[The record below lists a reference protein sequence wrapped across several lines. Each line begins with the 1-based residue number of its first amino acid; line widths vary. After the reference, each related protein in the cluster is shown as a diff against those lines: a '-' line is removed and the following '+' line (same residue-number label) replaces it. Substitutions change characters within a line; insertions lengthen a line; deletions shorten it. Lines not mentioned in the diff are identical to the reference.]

1 MQKALLLFVFICSSI
16 LASAQTGS
24 ISGTIT
30 DAKAKEAIIGGSVLV
45 QGTQVGTS
53 TDIDGKFTISN
64 LKPGTY
70 NLQVSYVAYKTALVS
85 ATVEAG
91 KTTEIQINMEEESG
105 QLEEVVITG
114 TRSKD
119 TDISI
124 VRSIRESKLVVN
136 GISAQ
141 QISKSQDRDAAQ
153 VVRRVPGVTLVDDR
167 FVVVRGLASRYSNV
181 MLNGVL
187 APSTEADSRAFS
199 FDIIP
204 SGLLDRMMVY
214 KSGAAELPGDFAGS
228 IVEVSTKSAAE
239 ENFTNISLSGGYRA
253 GTSFTT
259 QQSQQRSSTEWLTFD
274 NGFRDL
280 PKDAPADYSAFGNN
294 APKIELE
301 SRKFANTWGLEN
313 VNVGPDVR
321 FGVDLGRNFDL
332 GSVGVSSI
340 NSVSYSRTSQYNNI
354 EFNRYQNYEEDGTS
368 VDFFNYK
375 DDQFT
380 QNARIGLLSNWSFRV
395 GPKTRIEFKNLYNRM
410 GSTQTTIREGD
421 NDFRTQYYRNY
432 SFRYTERAVY
442 SGQLE
447 GRHDLKPNVSK
458 ITWLAGYTNASRNEP
473 DWKRL
478 VTARP
483 QNSGDEVPFVVVIPY
498 STSASNAA
506 HFYQNLNEYNVTNRL
521 DYEHKFNVREG
532 VSPFE
537 LKTGYWIEYKDR
549 SFDART
555 IGHVVHGAGLDP
567 EIGNL
572 PFDEIFDPSNVAY
585 NGGHTISEN
594 TQVTDSYTASNFL
607 AAGYASFNFSLSK
620 RLHVIPGVRVEYNHQ
635 KLQTAEGVGSAK
647 VDNPVT
653 SFLPFLN
660 MSYDL
665 NDKALVRL
673 AYSKTVNR
681 PEFREIA
688 PFSFYDFDNQANIL
702 GNSHL
707 TIADIH
713 NIDLRWEYYP
723 SSSESISA
731 GVFYKYFNN
740 PIEANI
746 DPGTDDPVFF
756 FNNAD
761 KAQDL
766 GVEVEMRKALASS
779 SSMRLLNNT
788 SVVLNATYIYSV
800 INLKNDDGTLV
811 EKDSRPMQGQSPYIV
826 NAGLFYNDEELG
838 LQVNA
843 QYNIF
848 GKRIAFVGVPG
859 KPTWWEMPRNLLDLS
874 ISKRVGQFVD
884 IRLGVSDLLNSKMV
898 IREDANLDNDLKDN
912 DTNKVV
918 RSTRNGQYITF
929 GVVVKL

>member
-1 MQKALLLFVFICSSI
+1 MQKALLLFAFFS
-16 LASAQTGS
+16 ASLVAAAQTGS
-24 ISGTIT
+24 ISGIIT
-30 DAKAKEAIIGGSVLV
+30 DAKTKETIIGGSVLV
-45 QGTQVGTS
+45 QGTQSGTS
-53 TDIDGKFTISN
+53 TDIEGKFTINN
-64 LKPGTY
+64 LTPGTY
-70 NLQVSYVAYKTALVS
+70 NLQVSYVAYKTAIVS
-85 ATVEAG
+85 VTVETG
-91 KTTEIQINMEEESG
+91 KTAEVQISMEEESG

-114 TRSKD
+114 TRSRD

-239 ENFTNISLSGGYRA
+239 ENFTNISLTGGYRA
-253 GTSFTT
+253 GTTFTE

-280 PKDAPADYSAFGNN
+280 PAGAPSDYSDLGNN
-294 APKIELE
+294 VAKIEQE
-301 SRKFANTWGLEN
+301 SRKFENTWGLEK
-313 VNVGPDVR
+313 VNAAPDVR
-321 FGVDLGRNFDL
+321 FGVDLGRNFSL
-332 GSVGVSSI
+332 GSVDVSSI
-340 NSVSYSRTSQYNNI
+340 NSLSYSRTNQYNSI
-354 EFNRYQNYEEDGTS
+354 EFNRYQNYQDDGTS
-368 VDFFNYK
+368 IDFFTYK

-380 QNARIGLLSNWSFRV
+380 QNARIGLLSNWAFKIN
-395 GPKTRIEFKNLYNRM
+395 PKTRIEFKNLYNRM

-432 SFRYTERAVY
+432 SFRYTERSVY

-458 ITWLAGYTNASRNEP
+458 ITWLAGYTKADRSEP

-483 QNSGDEVPFVVVIPY
+483 QGSSDEVPFVVVVPY

-506 HFYQNLNEYNVTNRL
+506 HFYQDLNEYNVTNRL

-537 LKTGYWIEYKDR
+537 LKTGYWVEYKER
-549 SFDART
+549 SFNART
-555 IGHVVHGAGLDP
+555 IGHVVHGSGLDP
-567 EIGNL
+567 EIGSL

-594 TQVTDSYTASNFL
+594 TQITDSYTASNFL

-620 RLHVIPGVRVEYNHQ
+620 KLRLIPGIRVEYNHQ
-635 KLQTAEGVGSAK
+635 KLQTPEGVGSAK

-660 MSYDL
+660 LSYDL
-665 NDKALVRL
+665 TDKSLVRL

-707 TIADIH
+707 TIADIQ
-713 NIDLRWEYYP
+713 NVDLRWEYYP
-723 SSSESISA
+723 SASESVSA

-756 FNNAD
+756 YNNAD
-761 KAQDL
+761 KAQDI
-766 GVEVEMRKALASS
+766 GVEVEMRKAIASNSS
-779 SSMRLLNNT
+779 SRFLNNT
-788 SVVLNATYIYSV
+788 SIVLNATYIYSV
-800 INLKNDDGTLV
+800 INLKNDGTLV
-811 EKDSRPMQGQSPYIV
+811 EKDTRPMQGQSPYIF
-826 NAGLFYNDEELG
+826 NAGLFYNDEETG
-838 LQVNA
+838 LQINA
-843 QYNIF
+843 QYNVF

-859 KPTWWEMPRNLLDLS
+859 KPTWWEMPRNLLDLT
-874 ISKRVGQFVD
+874 ISKRIGEHVD
-884 IRLGVSDLLNSKMV
+884 LRFGVSDLLNAKMV
-898 IREDANLDNDLKDN
+898 TREDANLDNDLKDN

-918 RSTRNGQYITF
+918 RSTRNGQYVTF
-929 GVVVKL
+929 GISLKL

>member
-1 MQKALLLFVFICSSI
+1 MQKALLLFVFISTSL

-24 ISGTIT
+24 IFGTII
-30 DAKAKEAIIGGSVLV
+30 DAKTKDTIIGGSVLV
-45 QGTQVGTS
+45 QGTQTGTS
-53 TDIDGKFTISN
+53 TDIEGKFTINN

-85 ATVEAG
+85 VIVEAD
-91 KTTEIQINMEEESG
+91 KTAEVQITMEEESG

-114 TRSKD
+114 TRSRD

-239 ENFTNISLSGGYRA
+239 ENFTNVSLSGGYRA
-253 GTSFTT
+253 GTTFTE
-259 QQSQQRSSTEWLTFD
+259 QLSQQRASTEWLTFD

-280 PKDAPADYSAFGNN
+280 PPGAPSDYSSLGTNVA
-294 APKIELE
+294 KIEQE
-301 SRKFANTWGLEN
+301 SRKFENTWGLEK
-313 VNVGPDVR
+313 VNVAPDVR
-321 FGVDLGRNFDL
+321 FGVDLGRNFSI
-332 GSVGVSSI
+332 GSVDIGSI
-340 NSVSYSRTSQYNNI
+340 NSLSYSRTNQYNSI
-354 EFNRYQNYEEDGTS
+354 EFNRYQNYQDDGTS
-368 VDFFNYK
+368 IDFFNYK

-380 QNARIGLLSNWSFRV
+380 QNARMGLLSNWAIRV
-395 GPKTRIEFKNLYNRM
+395 NPKTRIEFKNLYNRI
-410 GSTQTTIREGD
+410 GSTQTTVREGD

-432 SFRYTERAVY
+432 SFRYTERSVY

-447 GRHDLKPNVSK
+447 GRHDIKPNVSK
-458 ITWLAGYTNASRNEP
+458 ITWLAGYTKADRSEP

-483 QNSGDEVPFVVVIPY
+483 QGASDDVPFMVVVPY

-506 HFYQNLNEYNVTNRL
+506 HFYQDINEYNVTNRL
-521 DYEHKFNVREG
+521 DYEHRFNVREG

-537 LKTGYWIEYKDR
+537 LKTGYWLEYKDR

-567 EIGNL
+567 EIGIL

-594 TQVTDSYTASNFL
+594 TQITDSYTASNFL

-620 RLHVIPGVRVEYNHQ
+620 KLRLIPGIRVEYNHQ
-635 KLQTAEGVGSAK
+635 KLQTPEGVGSAK
-647 VDNPVT
+647 VDNPIT
-653 SFLPFLN
+653 SLLPFLN
-660 MSYDL
+660 LSYDL
-665 NDKALVRL
+665 TDKSLVRL

-713 NIDLRWEYYP
+713 NVDLRWEYYP
-723 SSSESISA
+723 SQSESISA
-731 GVFYKYFNN
+731 GVFYKFFNN

-756 FNNAD
+756 YNNAD
-761 KAQDL
+761 KAQDI
-766 GVEVEMRKALASS
+766 GAEVEMRKALSSNSS
-779 SSMRLLNNT
+779 SRFLNNT
-788 SVVLNATYIYSV
+788 SIVLNATYIYSV
-800 INLKNDDGTLV
+800 INLKNDGTLV
-811 EKDSRPMQGQSPYIV
+811 EKDTRPMQGQSPYII
-826 NAGLFYNDEELG
+826 NAGLFYSDEETG
-838 LQVNA
+838 LQINA

-859 KPTWWEMPRNLLDLS
+859 KPTWWEMPRNLLDLT
-874 ISKRVGQFVD
+874 ISKRIGEHVD
-884 IRLGVSDLLNSKMV
+884 IRFGVSDLLNAKMV

-918 RSTRNGQYITF
+918 RSTRNGQYVTF
-929 GVVVKL
+929 GVAIKL